1 MKSIVLIPQ
10 GKVAA
15 GKLAGAIAYGAQV
28 IQIDGSFDDA
38 LTMVVQITNKH
49 PICLVN
55 SLNPYRLEGQK
66 TAAFRDRRRLGSARP
81 AVPASG

>member
-1 MKSIVLIPQ
+1 MLIPQ

-38 LTMVVQITNKH
+38 LTMVVQISDKH

-55 SLNPYRLEGQK
+55 SINCCI
-66 TAAFRDRRRLGSARP
+66 A
-81 AVPASG
+81 